1 MGSPIARVVA
11 YRKCESCACV
21 FEPTP
26 NRLRRVLV
34 FLFGIAMLYACGR
47 GAIQSFYGAG
57 VVSHVDW
64 WLSIVGVAGGFYV
77 CYLGLAR
84 AGGKR
89 L

>member
-1 MGSPIARVVA
+1 
-11 YRKCESCACV
+11 
-21 FEPTP
+21 
-26 NRLRRVLV
+26 
-34 FLFGIAMLYACGR
+34 MLYACGR